1 MAVGRTV
8 ADVRRALRRPVTP
21 VAAPARSV
29 GVDAVRVLGLL
40 AVVAG
45 HVYDR
50 EVRLLLYPWHVPVF
64 FVISGY
70 LWSPGRT
77 LAAETQ
83 RRVRS
88 LVLPYLTWLAVIA
101 TMLIAWHLAVGRSP
115 AWLPPALA
123 WGGARLG
130 QPFSAFW
137 FVTALLVACLLYRLA
152 ERVPWRW
159 RGLAVGA
166 ALSAAYAVGPALKNV
181 PLSAGVAVACVA
193 FVFAGDAL
201 RRYRARIAAPLLVG
215 GLLVAGGALVFTT
228 GLSSSLNLKGAGFG
242 TPYLGFA
249 GAAAISAGLV
259 LLGEALAAHLP
270 GPVRDAIVQLA
281 SVGLV
286 VVLTHS
292 AVLWALREY
301 DVPNLAFALATILPW
316 LAGLLLARTRL
327 AVLTVG
333 SGPALVR
340 LRRPA
345 RPL

>member
-1 MAVGRTV
+1 MGVGRTV
-8 ADVRRALRRPVTP
+8 ADVRRAMRRPVTP
-21 VAAPARSV
+21 VAGPRRSV
-29 GVDAVRVLGLL
+29 GVDAVRVVGLL

-50 EVRLLLYPWHVPVF
+50 EVRLLVYPWHVPVF
-64 FVISGY
+64 FVITGY
-70 LWSPGRT
+70 LWSSGRT
-77 LAAETQ
+77 LATEAQ

-101 TMLIAWHLAVGRSP
+101 TLFIAWHLAVGRSP
-115 AWLPPALA
+115 AWLPPALL

-130 QPFSAFW
+130 RPFSAFW
-137 FVTALLVACLLYRLA
+137 FVTALLVACLLYRLV

-159 RGLAVGA
+159 RGLVVGA
-166 ALSAAYAVGPALKNV
+166 GLSAAYLIGPAIADV

-193 FVFAGDAL
+193 FVYAGDVL
-201 RRYRARIAAPLLVG
+201 RRYRTRISAPLPVG
-215 GLLVAGGALVFTT
+215 GVFVAGGALVFVT
-228 GLSSSLNLKGAGFG
+228 GLSPSLNLKAAGFG

-259 LLGEALAAHLP
+259 LVAEALATRLP
-270 GPVRDAIVQLA
+270 MLVREAIVQLA

-292 AVLWALREY
+292 AVLWALRGY
-301 DVPNLAFALATILPW
+301 DMPNLAFALATILPW

-340 LRRPA
+340 LSRPV